1 MAISRFQLS
10 RSRLPSVG
18 GMMPSGQLPFFLIE
32 GKHRKQGSTPS
43 GTMGSPVRRESSAE
57 RRRRQPGPGCSARPR
72 SPPVTTP
79 TSSKSMPPMMSGWM
93 LPSRSPAW
101 RSSWYDTSAGPCS
114 CSYIALS
121 TQATSGSGGGRNPVR
136 SSPHRSSSQ
145 PVVLGG
151 ASGHRSRIVM
161 ASCRRCRP
169 ARTPGPD
176 AEPKRL
182 SWVNRRRRGFSALR
196 SLGRLQSS
204 RIRLDLIDSEHREMV
219 TPPLVGSL
227 PGPSSRPGTERD
239 ALRGRRRSSAG
250 VGKAV
255 AFAALALITTVIGIW
270 QVGSSAA
277 EYEQYQSAR
286 PCRTEPVEWGDAS
299 HCHEFRARVTEK
311 IPARRNRG
319 IRQNPRLEIEAL
331 DHDQPY
337 KRSFPVTTVFQLVEV
352 RSEERRVGKERL

>member
-1 MAISRFQLS
+1 
-10 RSRLPSVG
+10 
-18 GMMPSGQLPFFLIE
+18 
-32 GKHRKQGSTPS
+32 
-43 GTMGSPVRRESSAE
+43 
-57 RRRRQPGPGCSARPR
+57 
-72 SPPVTTP
+72 
-79 TSSKSMPPMMSGWM
+79 
-93 LPSRSPAW
+93 
-101 RSSWYDTSAGPCS
+101 
-114 CSYIALS
+114 
-121 TQATSGSGGGRNPVR
+121 
-136 SSPHRSSSQ
+136 
-145 PVVLGG
+145 
-151 ASGHRSRIVM
+151 
-161 ASCRRCRP
+161 CRRCRP

-337 KRSFPVTTVFQLVEV
+337 KRSFPVTTVFRVVEV
-352 RSEERRVGKERL
+352 GDEMLVHGWNGKVVQTRVAEKWWDTPDTPVDDHTREMRAVGLFGAVALITVAFGVLPRLAVRTS